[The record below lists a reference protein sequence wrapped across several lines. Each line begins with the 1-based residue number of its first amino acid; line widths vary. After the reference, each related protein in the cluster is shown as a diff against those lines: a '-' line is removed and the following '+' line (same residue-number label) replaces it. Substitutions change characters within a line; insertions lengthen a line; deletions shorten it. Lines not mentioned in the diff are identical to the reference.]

1 MQMSRRA
8 SGTAPKSSA
17 LSAAAASFAGAVMD
31 WYDFFVYGLVSA
43 LIFPKLFFPSN
54 NPATGTLLTFATFG
68 VGFVAR
74 PLGGI
79 VFGHFGDKIGRKAM
93 LVLTLVLMGLGTA
106 AIGLLPTYGQVG
118 VLAPILLVSLSF
130 IQGFAV
136 GGEWGGAALMVVESV
151 GRMPD
156 LHGDRPS
163 IWRTAAL
170 SGTGLS

>member
-17 LSAAAASFAGAVMD
+17 LRAAAASFAGAVMD

-136 GGEWGGAALMVVESV
+136 GGEWGGAALMAVESA